1 MKKILV
7 PLFAALMLLLPQT
20 LQAKVE
26 YLLPKVH
33 SLVETKGTPFA
44 LGRAV
49 TITDA
54 NNTAA
59 LKKVFTDYGCT
70 IAEGASATVTVQMVE
85 SIEGAYDY
93 TLEGYDN
100 EGYQLSVAEN
110 AIVIKAVKPIGV
122 IRAAQTLAQLA
133 EGYDEGAAAIEAVE
147 ITDWAAFKLRGY
159 MHDVGRSFISID
171 ELVKQVEKFS
181 RFKVNTFHWHLTENQ
196 AWRFEVKAY
205 PQLTADASMTR
216 FPGKYYTQDDC
227 KRLMAVA
234 KEHGVIVIP
243 EIDMPGHSEAFERAM
258 GFGMQTEEGKAV
270 LKKVLDEVCEVF
282 ADAPYIHIG
291 GDEVATTA
299 DYLNEMIAYIESK
312 GKKVEIWNPINGVG
326 QDALNATYAQ
336 MWGTRG
342 YLASGKANIDSRYNY
357 TNHFDVFADLV
368 GIYKSTIYYS
378 QKGSAE
384 VAGAVSGC
392 WNDRKVAD
400 EVAIMAQNN
409 VWANVIATAER
420 AWIGGGKQYID
431 NATNTPADYKKNPY
445 GGGVMLP
452 NSGDEYEEFKSWE
465 ERFLFHKA
473 HSLKGEP
480 IPYVKQT
487 NVRWR
492 ITDAFPNGGSET
504 AAFGPEEAGMTAS
517 TDLLPETFVHGGQTY
532 YTGMATGAGIY
543 LAHTWGNS
551 IINAYYSSPQFNHT
565 AYAWTYVYSET
576 EQKVGA
582 QIEFQNY
589 SRSEQDGAAPAGKWD
604 HFGSKIWINGE
615 EIAAPTWDNT
625 GVSISSKE
633 VELKNEN
640 FPGRK
645 PIEVTLK
652 QGWNKVF
659 LKLPY
664 MNKGYRLKK
673 WMFTC
678 VFTDLEGKN
687 AVEGLIYSPNQCMD
701 EATELVA
708 AKISEIKRDR
718 GNYVGTAVGLW
729 PETAAEEL
737 DAKVEAIEATYA
749 EEKSAEE
756 RAAQI
761 TELEAAWETFVASL
775 TADKVNLPVSGNY
788 YRMYTPGRE
797 NRYPTSQGV
806 GQIIIGEQN
815 PATKASIWQFVS
827 REDNSYDIINLSDG
841 TYISPA
847 SGNNSALNAVAAQP
861 NAGWVVKPVGS
872 GKFIITSGN
881 SVQLHQTNGGN
892 GNKLFNWGADS
903 NAGTFNTTDGGCV
916 YQLVDVTAIAP
927 AIPIKQLTNAE
938 GFENGGVYTFVTSR
952 GWMGATASSNNAIS
966 TARTNVTPAADNPYF
981 QWTVYKSQNGNYY
994 LYNVGKEMFMGV
1006 QSANNATV
1014 PLVDKPAGK
1023 ALTFKASS
1031 STEYPIMFS
1040 TDNAGVVNHSPNHGE
1055 GLITWTGGWNT
1066 LNDAGSNHKVAMITR
1081 LEDEELAKI
1090 ANIVEAYDVYDESV
1104 KTLPQAGKY
1113 YRIGYDFGGNA
1124 GVKYLQ
1130 STNSSVK
1137 GLAMTSDKG
1146 EGSIFYVEEVGGKLK
1161 LKSHSTG
1168 KYLKETGNTRGLH
1181 DEGGDVTF
1189 TKGTTDGK
1197 VKIQAPA
1204 YLHANSSGSN
1214 YFVDH
1219 CGNDGCA
1226 QHNFFVEEVVLVSL
1240 TVNGP
1245 SKAGATATW
1254 NGTTKPLPATWAILE
1269 GVEIT
1274 NPTLSINCNETYTF
1288 NGLYEGETLLGE
1300 TVNIE
1305 SVTEDRTLTARFAPA
1320 FFSATYGEKWV
1331 RLGNCANNNYYA
1343 TIEGEI
1349 GKTAVLDYADEKQLW
1364 CLVGDANNFV
1374 LYNKAAGESKALNVP
1389 VASGYNDGDAAKLT
1403 SDKGSWRLIGQ
1414 DFGYA
1419 LVPTAKSASNTK
1431 GINMYGGNGG
1441 DLKLWGSDKSNTGT
1455 YWVVEIADLSNPLTL
1470 NIEVDQVW
1478 ESSPRVAELTFTVN
1492 GKASATRIL
1501 GSVEGQQLYLPAGAT
1516 YEVSSMTYRGYTY
1529 NGYEEENGV
1538 LTVSYTANEERTLY
1552 YNYGANGKPYR
1563 IPAIATAPNG
1573 HIFGIA
1579 DNRPCG
1585 MDIGYGEVDIKC
1597 RISTDNGYSWGEE
1610 FFIADG
1616 KGGNTNEMTTGFG
1629 DAAIVA
1635 DRELN
1640 KLLVMMVCGRTVC
1653 HNGRWDKSKIGDA
1666 DADAVNR
1673 VSRIYLTYNEA
1684 TGQWEKGDIVEM
1696 TDHIYSLFLDGE
1708 TPTVTSMFIGSG
1720 KICQSRVVKKNEY
1733 YRLYCSMWT
1742 RDGGNRVIYSDDF
1755 GGSWNVLGKISDRP
1769 APGGDEPKIEEL
1781 PDGTVILS
1789 SRKYSG
1795 RYFNVFTFKDKTYT
1809 EGTWGTAVASNEVSN
1824 GLSFGGNSTNGEIY
1838 KVAAIRKADGVK
1850 CDVMF
1855 QSIPT
1860 GGDRSNVAVY
1870 YKEMEYNADGTN
1882 KYTPTT
1888 FSQGWTKGIHVSTKG
1903 SCYSTMIMQNDGRI
1917 GFLFEEH
1924 PGDNY
1929 SYCIVYIPYTIE
1941 QLTGGAYSVDGDFV
1955 TGIEEVPAMDGA
1967 QHDEAIYD
1975 LMGRKLDKVTEHGIY
1990 IVGGKKVAM

>member
-1 MKKILV
+1 MRKQLS
-7 PLFAALMLLLPQT
+7 FALIALMLCLPLT

-26 YLLPKVH
+26 HLLPKVH
-33 SLVETKGTPFA
+33 SLKVANGLPFA

-49 TITDA
+49 TITDV

-59 LKKVFTDYGCT
+59 LKKVFTDNGCT
-70 IAEGASATVTVQMVE
+70 IAEGGATVTVQMVE

-100 EGYQLSVAEN
+100 EGYQLIVTEN

-133 EGYDEGAAAIEAVE
+133 EGYEGTAAIEAVE

-159 MHDVGRSFISID
+159 MHDVGRSFISVEELKKHID
-171 ELVKQVEKFS
+171 LLS
-181 RFKVNTFHWHLTENQ
+181 RFKVNTFHWHFTENQ
-196 AWRFEVKAY
+196 AWRFEVEGY
-205 PQLTADASMTR
+205 PQLTSIESMTR
-216 FPGKYYTQDDC
+216 FAGKYYTQDQC
-227 KRLMAVA
+227 REVAAYA
-234 KEHGVIVIP
+234 KERGVIIIP
-243 EIDMPGHSEAFERAM
+243 EIDMPGHSDAFDRAM
-258 GFGMQTEEGKAV
+258 GYGMQTDNGVAV
-270 LKKVLDEVCEVF
+270 LKEVLTQVATVF
-282 ADAPYIHIG
+282 PDAPYIHIG
-291 GDEVATTA
+291 ADEETITYTKDGKGFLAIMA
-299 DYLNEMIAYIESK
+299 DHIHGL
-312 GKKVEIWNPINGVG
+312 GKKLVVWNPISGVTINSTMCDMTQMWSSRGTNINGVP
-326 QDALNATYAQ
+326 D
-336 MWGTRG
+336 
-342 YLASGKANIDSRYNY
+342 IDCRYNY
-357 TNHFDVFADLV
+357 TNHFDVFADVV
-368 GIYKSTIYYS
+368 GIYKSNIYYAD
-378 QKGSAE
+378 KGSE
-384 VAGAVSGC
+384 EIAGTISAY
-392 WNDRKVAD
+392 WNDRKMETEEDIVK
-400 EVAIMAQNN
+400 QNN
-409 VWANVIATAER
+409 MYANVLASAER
-420 AWIGGGKQYID
+420 AWMGSKVNGEAGYIEK
-431 NATNTPADYKKNPY
+431 TGTT
-445 GGGVMLP
+445 LP
-452 NSGDEYEEFKSWE
+452 NSGEEYEEFKSWE

-473 HSLKGEP
+473 HSLKNEP

-492 ITDAFPNGGSET
+492 ITEPFPNGGNASATSELDKYAT
-504 AAFGPEEAGMTAS
+504 STEEG
-517 TDLLPETFVHGGQTY
+517 LIPETYTHEGKTY

-543 LAHTWGNS
+543 LRHVWGNN
-551 IINAYYSSPQFNHT
+551 IIPTYYGTTNYSNHT
-565 AYAWTYVYSET
+565 AYAWTYVYSPEAQT
-576 EQKVGA
+576 VGA

-589 SRSEQDGAAPAGKWD
+589 GRSEHDQAPDNGKWD
-604 HFGSKIWINGE
+604 RKGSDIWLNGQR
-615 EIAAPTWDNT
+615 IAPPTWDNAGFDPT
-625 GVSISSKE
+625 NE
-633 VELKNEN
+633 QDLKNEN
-640 FPGRK
+640 FSARK

-652 QGWNKVF
+652 KGWNKVF
-659 LKLPY
+659 IKLPY
-664 MNKGYRLKK
+664 VGASNVRLNK
-673 WMFTC
+673 WMFTF
-678 VFTDLEGKN
+678 VLTDLEGKN

-701 EATELVA
+701 ETTELVA
-708 AKISEIKRDR
+708 AKVSELKRDR
-718 GNYVGTAVGLW
+718 SNLVGTAVGLW
-729 PETAAEEL
+729 PESVAASL
-737 DAKVEAIEATYA
+737 DAKIAEVEATYT
-749 EEKSAEE
+749 ESKTTEE
-756 RAAQI
+756 RAAQV
-761 TELEAAWETFVASL
+761 TELEAAWETFTASL
-775 TADKVNLPVSGNY
+775 ANANINLPVSGNC
-788 YRMYTPGRE
+788 YRMYTPQRD
-797 NRYPTSQGV
+797 NRYVTGNGIDAAITGNTSA
-806 GQIIIGEQN
+806 E
-815 PATKASIWQFVS
+815 TKMSIWKFVS
-827 REDNSYDIINLSDG
+827 REDGSYDIINLADG
-841 TYISPA
+841 GYITTSGDPLKTVAIRPNTGWTIKKATNTGNVIVVSGSAQFNQQNHSTYHL
-847 SGNNSALNAVAAQP
+847 LN
-861 NAGWVVKPVGS
+861 WGS
-872 GKFIITSGN
+872 GTNTS
-881 SVQLHQTNGGN
+881 
-892 GNKLFNWGADS
+892 D
-903 NAGTFNTTDGGCV
+903 DGCQ
-916 YQLVDVTAIAP
+916 YRFVDVTSIAP
-927 AIPIKQLTNAE
+927 ATPIKQLADAE
-938 GFENGGVYTFVTSR
+938 GFENGGVYTFVTAR
-952 GWMGATASSNNAIS
+952 GWMGATASSNNVIS
-966 TARTNVTPAADNPYF
+966 TARTNVTPAADNVYF

-994 LYNVGKEMFMGV
+994 LYNIGKEKFMGV
-1006 QSANNATV
+1006 QSANNASV
-1014 PLVDKPAGK
+1014 PLVATPAGK
-1023 ALTFKASS
+1023 ALTFKTSS
-1031 STEYPIMFS
+1031 STEYPIIFS
-1040 TDNAGVVNHSPNHGE
+1040 TDNAGAVNHSPNHGE
-1055 GLITWTGGWNT
+1055 GLITWTGGWSV
-1066 LNDAGSNHKVAMITR
+1066 LNDAGSNHKVTMITR
-1081 LEDEELAKI
+1081 LENEGLAKI
-1090 ANIVEAYDVYDESV
+1090 ANLVEAYDVYDENV

-1113 YRIGYDFGGNA
+1113 YRIGYDFGGSA

-1137 GLAMTSDKG
+1137 GLAMTSEKG

-1168 KYLKETGNTRGLH
+1168 KYLKETGNTRGLY

-1245 SKAGATATW
+1245 SKVGATATW
-1254 NGTTKPLPATWAILE
+1254 NGATKPVPATWAIFE

-1274 NPTLSINCNETYTF
+1274 KPALSINCNETYTF
-1288 NGLYEGETLLGE
+1288 SGIYEGETLLGE

-1364 CLVGDANNFV
+1364 CLVGDANSFV

-1389 VASGYNDGDAAKLT
+1389 VATGYNDGDAAKLT
-1403 SDKGSWRLIGQ
+1403 SDKGSWRLIEQ

-1431 GINMYGGNGG
+1431 GINMFGGDGG

-1470 NIEVDQVW
+1470 NVEVDQVW
-1478 ESSPRVAELTFTVN
+1478 ESSPRVAELTFIVN

-1501 GSVEGQQLYLPAGAT
+1501 GSVEGQQLHLPAGAT

-1529 NGYEEENGV
+1529 NGYEEVNGV

-1616 KGGNTNEMTTGFG
+1616 KGGNTNEMTTGYG

-1635 DRELN
+1635 DREQN

-1653 HNGRWDKSKIGDA
+1653 HNGRWDKSKIGDT

-1673 VSRIYLTYNEA
+1673 VSRIYLAYNEA
-1684 TGQWEKGDIVEM
+1684 IGEWEKGEIVEM

-1795 RYFNVFTFKDKTYT
+1795 RYFNVFTFKDETYT

-1838 KVAAIRKADGVK
+1838 KVAAIRKADGAK

-1860 GGDRSNVAVY
+1860 GGDRSNVAVF
-1870 YKEMEYNADGTN
+1870 YKEMQYNADGTN

-1955 TGIEEVPAMDGA
+1955 TGIEEVSIMDGV
-1967 QHDEAIYD
+1967 QRDRAIYD
-1975 LMGRKLDKVTEHGIY
+1975 LMGRKLDKVIEHGIY
-1990 IVGGKKVAM
+1990 IVGDKKVAM